1 MNVLSAS
8 KDGPPLP
15 RRAAIYL
22 RVSSEEQVQGYSLD
36 AQERACRMYCE
47 MHGWRVVNLYRDEG
61 RSARTEQLSK
71 RPAFAKMLEDAETG
85 RIDVVIVHKLDRLAR
100 NRTIAFDAFNRLGTA
115 NVGFVSIAENLDYS
129 TPAGQLMLT
138 MLVGIAQFYSDNLSF
153 ETRKGKAERK
163 RKGLYNGLVPFGAT
177 KGPDGVPTLD
187 TEARWCNVTT
197 RAEVVPARGLQLAFQ
212 LAASGQTDREIA
224 QALNADGYRTS
235 GNRGQNPFT
244 KDTVRSILR
253 NRFYLGE
260 LPDGNGGWLP
270 GKHSP
275 LIDQTLFARAE
286 SGRHANT
293 NRAREVSTL
302 RSPWALSGVATCG
315 TCGFSMTISHHM
327 TGKRRIRCAGRGQG
341 SGCDEPSCF
350 AHVIEEQIGA
360 LLAAFAV
367 PAATQQRLLNIWRHY
382 QGRDGSTGPT
392 RVRLQRKLKR
402 LKELYLEGDLTKKEF
417 QDQKANVTDELAGLP
432 LEGNPDNDDGARLA
446 SYLSNVSRA
455 WLEATPEE
463 RNKLARQL
471 FLRVVV
477 KNKTAVAVVPRPDVR
492 PFFTLVAVNSDEK
505 ECTGGSDGDRSRRC
519 VTCHQARSSSLMHP
533 SSTESA
539 NADAL
544 PISSLALAS
553 SHRERLTQSDGPPTK
568 LCETWRPSMVSPMR
582 RSGVYGVALQVPRDR
597 HQSSEPG
604 SHP

>member
-1 MNVLSAS
+1 MSAFHAS
-8 KDGPPLP
+8 VSGTSIP
-15 RRAAIYL
+15 RRAAIYV

-36 AQERACRMYCE
+36 AQERASRMYCE
-47 MHGWRVVNLYRDEG
+47 LHGWDIVNLYRDEG
-61 RSARTEQLSK
+61 RSARTEQIAK
-71 RPAFAKMLEDAETG
+71 RPAFAKMLEDAEAG
-85 RIDVVIVHKLDRLAR
+85 RIDVVIVHKLDRFAR
-100 NRTIAFDAFNRLGTA
+100 NRSIAFDAFNRLGTA
-115 NVGFVSIAENLDYS
+115 NVGFVSIAENMDYS

-138 MLVGIAQFYSDNLSF
+138 MLVGLAQFYSDNLSF

-163 RKGLYNGLVPFGAT
+163 RQGLHNGLVPFGAT
-177 KGPDGVPTLD
+177 KGPGGVPTLD
-187 TEARWCNVTT
+187 TVARWCNVAT
-197 RAEVVPARGLQLAFQ
+197 RAEVVPAEGLHRAFE

-270 GKHSP
+270 GKHGL
-275 LIDQTLFARAE
+275 LIDQPLFARAE

-293 NRAREVSTL
+293 NRAREVSTV

-315 TCGFSMTISHHM
+315 TCSASMTISHHM
-327 TGKRRIRCAGRGQG
+327 SGKRRIRCAGRGQG

-350 AHVIEEQIGA
+350 AHVIEDQIGA

-367 PAATQQRLLNIWRHY
+367 PAATQQRLLNLWHHY
-382 QGRDGSTGPT
+382 HSRDVSTSTT
-392 RVRLQRKLKR
+392 RIRLQRKLRR
-402 LKELYLEGDLTKKEF
+402 LKELYLEGDLTKREF
-417 QDQKANVTDELAGLP
+417 QDQKANVTHELAALP

-446 SYLSNVSRA
+446 SYLSDVSRA

-477 KNKTAVAVVPRPDVR
+477 KNKTAVAVVPRPDIR
-492 PFFTLVAVNSDEK
+492 PFFTLVSVSVEKK
-505 ECTGGSDGDRSRRC
+505 ECTSGSDGIRTRGLSLDRAAC
-519 VTCHQARSSSLMHP
+519 
-533 SSTESA
+533 
-539 NADAL
+539 
-544 PISSLALAS
+544 
-553 SHRERLTQSDGPPTK
+553 
-568 LCETWRPSMVSPMR
+568 
-582 RSGVYGVALQVPRDR
+582 
-597 HQSSEPG
+597 
-604 SHP
+604 